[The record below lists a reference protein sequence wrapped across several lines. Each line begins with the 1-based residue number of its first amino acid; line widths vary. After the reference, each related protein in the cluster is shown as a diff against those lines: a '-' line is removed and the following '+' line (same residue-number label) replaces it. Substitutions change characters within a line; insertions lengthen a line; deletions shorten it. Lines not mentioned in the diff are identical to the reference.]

1 MANFEIKIGKR
12 TFLKDGTFFI
22 IINKKNKRNI
32 KVWRNL
38 EKNAKD

>member
-1 MANFEIKIGKR
+1 MANFEIKIEKR

-22 IINKKNKRNI
+22 IIKKKNKRNI